1 MHGNVWEWCAD
12 AWLENLGEQADSDPY
27 NDTGGSYR
35 VVRGGS
41 WLDDGRGVRSAY
53 RNRDSPVIRSRVSGF
68 RLALGHKLRPH
79 GSAGSKGAGTSQ
91 DKERTE

>member
-12 AWLENLGEQADSDPY
+12 TWQKNLGEQAV
-27 NDTGGSYR
+27 NDQYHASGSGR

-41 WLDDGRGVRSAY
+41 WDDDGRLVRSACRLHFSPDFRY
-53 RNRDSPVIRSRVSGF
+53 RDF
-68 RLALGHKLRPH
+68 RLASGHKLRSH
-79 GSAGSKGAGTSQ
+79 GSAKGKGAGTSQ